1 MKSKKLTY
9 ITAIA
14 FVAALAI
21 PVATA
26 AQNSPSEAPKLK
38 HHTYRLGDIGTL
50 GGFFNSRSVCR
61 DLPTNNNRG

>member
-26 AQNSPSEAPKLK
+26 AQNSPSEAPKLS
-38 HHTYRLGDIGTL
+38 HAGLGNPGRT
-50 GGFFNSRSVCR
+50 
-61 DLPTNNNRG
+61 